1 MAHLI
6 RWVPRSTAATRNPM
20 TNDLWRTNWNDALR
34 PAMDVIEHENDVT
47 VRVDLPGLDPDNID
61 IQVEDDLLTISG
73 EIATRDEQENERYH
87 YRERRYGAFKRSLR
101 LAETID
107 TDNID
112 ATYENGVLA
121 LVLPKR
127 PETQPKRIKVE
138 TA

>member
-6 RWVPRSTAATRNPM
+6 RWVPRSTVADRNPM
-20 TNDLWRTNWNDALR
+20 TNDLWRNNWNNVLR
-34 PAMDVIEHENDVT
+34 PAMDVIENENDVT
-47 VRVDLPGLDPDNID
+47 VRVNLPGLNPDDID

-73 EIATRDEQENERYH
+73 EIKTSEEQENERYH
-87 YRERRYGAFKRSLR
+87 YRERSYGAFKRSLR
-101 LAETID
+101 LADTID
-107 TDNID
+107 AQNID

-121 LVLPKR
+121 LALPKR